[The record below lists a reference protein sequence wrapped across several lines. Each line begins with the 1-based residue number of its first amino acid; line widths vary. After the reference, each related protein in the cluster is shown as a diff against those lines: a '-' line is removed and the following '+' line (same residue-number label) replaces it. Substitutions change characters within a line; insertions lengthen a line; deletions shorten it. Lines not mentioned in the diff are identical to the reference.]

1 MGVLLVAS
9 SFAYQNSLIHIYFV
23 NEMLTCV
30 SLNRQQRQIFH
41 TECRQSSIEGYDRS
55 SRRGGRGSTP
65 PLLLSRCR
73 VASRRELVLNARA
86 RDALDACHHPAVG
99 DALKLN

>member
-55 SRRGGRGSTP
+55 SRRGGER
-65 PLLLSRCR
+65 
-73 VASRRELVLNARA
+73 
-86 RDALDACHHPAVG
+86 
-99 DALKLN
+99 